1 MLKQCCNYSKQCC
14 NNIATLSCTKN
25 CRCESSCVTSS
36 LVPLPIQMIK
46 DTNFIESTEHNI
58 RDANLQR
65 SKIWRHL
72 IFTTPPPS
80 NVSSPKNP
88 YTSPPQQI
96 DPAHKLTQLLWL
108 RTLFEILHEVHAI
121 KFAFIIVMTK

>member
-1 MLKQCCNYSKQCC
+1 
-14 NNIATLSCTKN
+14 
-25 CRCESSCVTSS
+25 
-36 LVPLPIQMIK
+36 MIK

-72 IFTTPPPS
+72 IFTTPPS
-80 NVSSPKNP
+80 NVSSPKTP
-88 YTSPPQQI
+88 HTSPPN
-96 DPAHKLTQLLWL
+96 KLTQLLWL

-121 KFAFIIVMTK
+121 KICFHYCNDKIIFVSD